1 MFISIIIYIDINI
14 DRDIVHMIN
23 LQNILKTTK
32 SPELCILPGFCID
45 YDNKLN
51 TTNINN
57 FVLNNTFYKETEF
70 NELLKRVQIKSNN
83 SRKNRKSYKQTTKK
97 NKNKINKK

>member
-14 DRDIVHMIN
+14 DRDIVYMIN
-23 LQNILKTTK
+23 LQKILKTTK
-32 SPELCILPGFCID
+32 SSELCILPGFCID

-51 TTNINN
+51 TTKLDN

-83 SRKNRKSYKQTTKK
+83 SRKNIKSYKQTTKK
-97 NKNKINKK
+97 NKKIKNK